1 MSANKI
7 GWDGT
12 KGRGPM
18 MTRFTTA
25 LVALMA
31 SFCALALVAVTAASA
46 GSSHSGLAAHRT
58 GRIVQGTSSP
68 GGPRTW
74 HVLVGGQSENQAVQ
88 AEGYYP
94 HVITINAGDTVV
106 WTLNTVEIHGV
117 VFTGTC
123 AVTSCI
129 PPDCLKVNID
139 ISPCGPSS
147 YDGVTA
153 LVDSG
158 RMVLPVYK
166 WDKSVPHGNTT
177 FSLTFTRPGVNVYFD
192 LSVAGMRGVVIVHP
206 AGTPYPF
213 TQAEYSEQSQDQ
225 LRADLAAGARARGD
239 GQPVAT
245 SVGPGGKRTYH
256 VAVGASPPETARFGL
271 GPAAGSAA
279 RGSALLEGSGI
290 GTLPNPSI
298 AVTIKLSGLA
308 PGSVHAVQILPGV
321 CGAPAPTTGIIFSQ
335 IFVPPKFTLHNVTA
349 GPDGTATSTTVITAP
364 PVLSGPGQLAIP
376 SSGWFINVTAGH
388 APDNGATSAACGNV
402 VFHSAAVMRYFPQ
415 NVRIH
420 VGDTVVWTNDTSNE
434 PHGVT
439 FLAGRPLPVLPEWFT
454 SKPTGNGISYD
465 GSSFFNS
472 GLLYR
477 AAPGRNHSLTLTF
490 TRSGTFPYVD
500 VADVVLGMHGSV
512 IVAPGSPPGA
522 AGLH

>member
-1 MSANKI
+1 
-7 GWDGT
+7 
-12 KGRGPM
+12 M
-18 MTRFTTA
+18 MTRVATA
-25 LVALMA
+25 LVAFMA
-31 SFCALALVAVTAASA
+31 SLCALALVPVAAASA
-46 GSSHSGLAAHRT
+46 ASSHSGLAAHRT
-58 GRIVQGTSSP
+58 GRIAQGTLAP

-74 HVLVGGQSENQAVQ
+74 HVLVGGQSEDKAVQ

-94 HVITINAGDTVV
+94 HVITIDAGDKVV
-106 WTLNTVEIHGV
+106 WTLNTYELHGV

-123 AVTSCI
+123 AHTSCV
-129 PPDCLKVNID
+129 PRDCLTVNID

-153 LVDSG
+153 LVSSG
-158 RMVLPVYK
+158 RMVAPVYN

-192 LSVAGMRGVVIVHP
+192 LSVPGMRGVVLVHP
-206 AGTPYPF
+206 AGTPYPL
-213 TQAEYSEQSQDQ
+213 TQAQYAAQAHKQ
-225 LRADLAAGARARGD
+225 LRADLAAGTRARRD
-239 GQPVAT
+239 GQPVTT
-245 SVGPGGKRTYH
+245 SPGPGGKRTFH
-256 VAVGASPPETARFGL
+256 VALGASPPEIARFGL

-290 GTLPNPSI
+290 GPSPNPSI

-321 CGAPAPTTGIIFSQ
+321 CGAPAPTTGIFFSP
-335 IFVPPKFTLHNVTA
+335 IFVPPAFTLHNVTA
-349 GPDGTATSTTVITAP
+349 GPDSTATSKTAITVS

-376 SSGWFINVTAGH
+376 SSGWFINVAAGH

-415 NVRIH
+415 NIHIH
-420 VGDTVVWTNDTSNE
+420 VGDTVVWTNNTSNE
-434 PHGVT
+434 PHAVT
-439 FLAGRPLPVLPEWFT
+439 FLAGRPLPQLPGWYA
-454 SKPTGNGISYD
+454 SKPTGNGISYN

-477 AAPGRNHSLTLTF
+477 AAPGRPHSLTLTF
-490 TRSGTFPYVD
+490 TRPGMFPYVD
-500 VADVVLGMHGSV
+500 VGDFFMGMHGSV
-512 IVAPGSPPGA
+512 IVAPDPPPGA
-522 AGLH
+522 AGLPRE